1 MQSRRLWVL
10 FAGAFVAIGVAAC
23 QFAVTIGGTVF
34 GLAGSGLVLADNGTD
49 DLSVLGNG
57 RFVFATPVEPGH
69 AFNVSVATQPTKPNQ
84 TCVVAR
90 GTGYSGFGNVIDI
103 AVTCTTDAPTLSLL
117 AGNMG
122 GPGTSDGTG
131 TGARFSQAAGVATDL
146 AGNVYVADT
155 INSTIRKITPAG
167 VVTTLA
173 GTAGVE
179 GRADGTGAAA
189 RFNYP
194 QGIATDTAGNV
205 YVAEWGNAVIRK
217 ITPAGVVTTLAGT
230 AGVQGSADGTGPAA
244 QFMGPFSVATDSA
257 GNVYVADLYN
267 ANIRKITPHGV
278 VTTFAG
284 TAGVTGTAD
293 GIGGAAQF
301 SGPQGVAT
309 DAAGNV
315 YVADTWADTIRK
327 ITPARVVTTLAGKGG
342 AAGSADGTG
351 VAARFYSPQGIA
363 TDAEG
368 NLFVADAYNDAVR
381 KITPAAV
388 VTTLAGQPQATPSCG
403 YANGVGEAARFCDP
417 QGVATDAEGNIYV
430 ADSSNTEIRRIT
442 PIGVVTTFAG
452 ETQLYGDADG
462 IGAAARFSSPIGGV
476 APDAA
481 GDLYIGDY
489 GNSTIR
495 KITAPAVVTTF
506 AGTAKSYGN
515 VDGTGSAAQFNGPL
529 GLTTDAA
536 GNVYV
541 ADTGN
546 NEIRKITSSAVVTT
560 LAQAPLAQA
569 VAVDSAGNVYAP
581 ADSTGLPF
589 VCGILKFTPAGVL
602 TTFAGTD
609 GPSCG
614 SADGSGTAAQFNN
627 PNGIAIDGA
636 GNLYVADTYNYTI
649 RKITPEGVVTT
660 LAGQVGVPGSA
671 DGKGDVAQF
680 VLPSVLTADAAG
692 DVYVADATTVRKVTP
707 AGVVSTVVGVPG
719 QTGFQA
725 GPLPGLIGQP
735 KGLAIVGTSLYIT
748 TYQGVA
754 VVENVP

>member
-10 FAGAFVAIGVAAC
+10 LAGALAAIGTVAC

-34 GLAGSGLVLADNGTD
+34 GLAGTGLVLANNGTD

-57 RFVFATPVEPGH
+57 RFVFATPIAPGH
-69 AFNVSVATQPTKPNQ
+69 AFNVSIVTQPTKPSQ
-84 TCVVAR
+84 SCVVAR
-90 GTGYSGFGNVIDI
+90 GTGYAGFSNVTDV
-103 AVTCTTDAPTLSLL
+103 AVTCTTDPPTLSLL

-122 GPGTSDGTG
+122 GPGTNDGTG
-131 TGARFSQAAGVATDL
+131 TGARFSLAAGVATDL

-179 GRADGTGAAA
+179 GSADGTGAAA

-205 YVAEWGNAVIRK
+205 YVAEWGNAIIRK

-244 QFMGPFSVATDSA
+244 QFRGPFGVATDSA

-267 ANIRKITPHGV
+267 ANIRKITPRGV

-293 GIGGAAQF
+293 GTGGAAQF

-315 YVADTWADTIRK
+315 YVADTWGETIRK
-327 ITPARVVTTLAGKGG
+327 ITPARVVTTLAGSGG
-342 AAGSADGTG
+342 AGNADGVG
-351 VAARFYSPQGIA
+351 VAAQFDNPQGIA
-363 TDAEG
+363 TDSEG
-368 NLFVADAYNDAVR
+368 NIYVADAYNNAVR

-388 VTTLAGQPQATPSCG
+388 VTTLAGDAQATPSCG

-430 ADSSNTEIRRIT
+430 ADSSNTEIRKVT
-442 PIGVVTTFAG
+442 PTGVVTTFAG
-452 ETQLYGDADG
+452 QTQLYGDADG
-462 IGAAARFSSPIGGV
+462 VGAAARFSNPIGGI
-476 APDAA
+476 AADAA

-506 AGTAKSYGN
+506 AGTARAYGN

-569 VAVDSAGNVYAP
+569 VAVDVAGNVYAP
-581 ADSTGLPF
+581 GDLSGLPW
-589 VCGILKFTPAGVL
+589 VCGILKFTPAGVA

-614 SADGSGTAAQFNN
+614 SADGIGAAAQFRDAE
-627 PNGIAIDGA
+627 GIAIDGA

-649 RKITPEGVVTT
+649 RKITPDSVVTT

-671 DGKGDVAQF
+671 DGKGAAAQF
-680 VLPSVLTADAAG
+680 VLPSALVADAAG

-719 QTGFQA
+719 RTGFQS